1 MEKTKLLL
9 VILVVDGWGGVGW
22 WATDIHG
29 GLTHGVP
36 GKRGW
41 RDYLQGKCG
50 QVLINICSFE

>member
-1 MEKTKLLL
+1 MLL